1 MYKIII
7 DKALTRKLSVMR
19 KRPRPVVVMLEKFLN
34 ELGQLEDPR
43 SRGKPLSANLAGLW
57 RYRIGDY
64 RLFCDIQ
71 DDKLIVVA
79 FEFEHRSKAY
89 DLKSLS
95 KYLRY
100 KRR

>member
-7 DKALTRKLSVMR
+7 DKSLMKKLSGMQ
-19 KRPRPVVVMLEKFLN
+19 KRSHPVIVMLDKFLN

-43 SRGKPLSANLAGLW
+43 SRGKALSANLAGLW

-64 RLFCDIQ
+64 RLLCDIQ

-79 FEFEHRSKAY
+79 FEFDHRSKVY